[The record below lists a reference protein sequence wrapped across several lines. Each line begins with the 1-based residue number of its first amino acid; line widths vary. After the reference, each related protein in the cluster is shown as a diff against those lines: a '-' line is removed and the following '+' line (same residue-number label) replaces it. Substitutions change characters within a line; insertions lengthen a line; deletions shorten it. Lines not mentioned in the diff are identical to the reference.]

1 MKKPN
6 LKFQIGTSSSDSC
19 GGSRLGCNGE
29 TEAHARLKRLA
40 MIWAQQNGYSACAME
55 VSLPRCRY
63 RADVV
68 AYRPSKSTASPV
80 EDSPWRGRPLGTT
93 AVFECKQC
101 LVDLRRDNGCAAT
114 TRARLEKLHARRE
127 VLERN
132 LRVHYPALRVHD
144 SLFDEFD
151 SHNFEAIDHRGY
163 KQVVRQTRAFQN
175 RLFDCTKFETLVR
188 YCCANLFYI
197 VLPKELFHESEVPI
211 GWGALIESN
220 AGLDLVRKPTWHD
233 VAADQNLR
241 MLERIAIKGT
251 RIVAKSL

>member
-1 MKKPN
+1 MDEG
-6 LKFQIGTSSSDSC
+6 LKNG
-19 GGSRLGCNGE
+19 RGE
-29 TEAHARLKRLA
+29 TETHARLKRLA
-40 MIWAQQNGYSACAME
+40 LIWAQQNGYPAGALE

-63 RADVV
+63 RADVA
-68 AYRPSKSTASPV
+68 AYRPSRKQSGA
-80 EDSPWRGRPLGTT
+80 T

-101 LVDLRRDNGCAAT
+101 LVDLRRDNGCTTT
-114 TRARLEKLHARRE
+114 TRNRLEKLHARRE

-163 KQVVRQTRAFQN
+163 KQLLRQTSALQN

-188 YCCANLFYI
+188 YCCANLFYL
-197 VLPKELFHESEVPI
+197 VLPKQLFRESEIPI

-220 AGLDLVRKPTWHD
+220 GVLDLVRKPVWHE
-233 VAADQNLR
+233 VAADQNVR
-241 MLERIAIKGT
+241 VLERVARAATRAVNRQLAI
-251 RIVAKSL
+251 RF